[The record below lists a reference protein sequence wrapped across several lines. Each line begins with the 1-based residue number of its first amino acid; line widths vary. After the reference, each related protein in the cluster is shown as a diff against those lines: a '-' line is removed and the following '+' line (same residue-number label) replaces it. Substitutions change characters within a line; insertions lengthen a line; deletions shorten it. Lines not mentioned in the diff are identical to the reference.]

1 MCKKLTKL
9 VSESEGMRE
18 ELAKYHSA
26 YGDVDATQSPEGKQN
41 SARAREAEVKVHLK
55 LVEEEA
61 TLLSRRIVELE
72 VENRGLRAEMS
83 DLREKMG
90 RGGGEEEEEENVLEE
105 NLSASEL
112 VTDREGREPSLKIGC
127 TMYEQGQDEEA
138 EKGKSDVEKS
148 LHCNQSQTEGTISA
162 CHITREGPV
171 GGEWDP
177 SDTPEDDNSKKL
189 DSGLQGLTVKDY
201 ETLLA
206 LRDHSCILN
215 SAIQLLTT
223 PPKNGHCSSPSC
235 AFTSLTE
242 MDVNG
247 KAQKI
252 LLPGPLN
259 EALELL
265 QAMLLAFIGRVETL
279 LTGEDSR
286 KLSGHKGG
294 HVRDSYT
301 FSSLSGDSADHDED
315 ALSEQECVE
324 DLRTTEVKEREKQT
338 RQATSFQWDL
348 IHSCRDPKMRL
359 SLQVL
364 WIVHQWCQV
373 KGPGLEVLEVKIK
386 ANCVFFLRLYLK
398 YLILSGFILFRV
410 KIKPCLCCG
419 VCCKTSVQIFGMS
432 GLNST
437 VKPRPRGAKQL
448 R

>member
-41 SARAREAEVKVHLK
+41 SAHAREAEVKVHLK

-105 NLSASEL
+105 NLSAPAL
-112 VTDREGREPSLKIGC
+112 VTDREGSEPSLKMGC
-127 TMYEQGQDEEA
+127 TMYEHGQDEEA
-138 EKGKSDVEKS
+138 EKGQSDVEKS
-148 LHCNQSQTEGTISA
+148 LHCDQSQTEGAITA
-162 CHITREGPV
+162 CQITREGPV

-177 SDTPEDDNSKKL
+177 PDSPEGDNSEKL
-189 DSGLQGLTVKDY
+189 DRCLKGMTVKDY
-201 ETLLA
+201 ESLLA
-206 LRDHSCILN
+206 LRDHSCILS

-235 AFTSLTE
+235 AFTSPTE
-242 MDVNG
+242 VDG
-247 KAQKI
+247 KAQKV

-279 LTGEDSR
+279 VTGEDSG
-286 KLSGHKGG
+286 KLSGHNDG
-294 HVRDSYT
+294 HVGNSYT
-301 FSSLSGDSADHDED
+301 FSSLSGDCAGHDAD
-315 ALSEQECVE
+315 APSRQEWVE

-359 SLQVL
+359 SLQIL

-373 KGPGLEVLEVKIK
+373 KGPGLEVLEV
-386 ANCVFFLRLYLK
+386 R
-398 YLILSGFILFRV
+398 
-410 KIKPCLCCG
+410 
-419 VCCKTSVQIFGMS
+419 
-432 GLNST
+432 
-437 VKPRPRGAKQL
+437 
-448 R
+448 